1 MTYGCQTWSLMKDI
15 VKKMVACQRKMERQ
29 MLGLTQI
36 DRIPDSTI
44 RERTKVDDIMK
55 AITKAK
61 WKWAGHAARMNGN
74 R

>member
-1 MTYGCQTWSLMKDI
+1 MTYSCKTWSLMKDI

-36 DRIPDSTI
+36 ERIPDSTI

-74 R
+74 